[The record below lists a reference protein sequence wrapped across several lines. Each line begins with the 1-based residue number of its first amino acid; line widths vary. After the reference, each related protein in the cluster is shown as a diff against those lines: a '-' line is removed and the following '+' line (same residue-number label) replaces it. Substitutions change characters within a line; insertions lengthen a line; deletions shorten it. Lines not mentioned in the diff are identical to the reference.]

1 MKKFLSALSISAF
14 ACVASATVAI
24 YPHKMSPR
32 ESADD
37 SRRLVKPPASA
48 EAGGATAFS
57 SIRHIPRTADIS
69 KEFDKYEQ
77 LGNYAWLNYQ
87 TLFDDRVDTI
97 IDEIK
102 KRGFRLFDIWGFV
115 PGSGA
120 GKEPWIQ
127 FTPPERVL
135 ENAEKSL
142 GENWLGM
149 DNGEQDYR
157 YMRCFSFSTYQ
168 PDDDFSRYVDF
179 HRHFE
184 RLGNCLD
191 NKMAALL
198 GLNFGH
204 YFLKEGLYTYIGAET
219 GQKLPNTQ
227 IYYSFIRGAG
237 KQYGVPW
244 FGNVSVFN
252 RWGYKN
258 YSGTGGGSPEHGTSL
273 SLMKRLMYSHLMYN
287 CSIAGFEM
295 SFFMPDG
302 SLSPI
307 GKIQREA
314 KIWAEKNRDL
324 GVMQT
329 PVALL
334 FDFRSGWM
342 FPRAGKAPYMK
353 WGNSPFGRGE
363 YMADAILDTIYP
375 DYRDCSYFRNELGY
389 ICPTP
394 FGDIADCVLSD
405 ISAAQLKKYPFVI
418 VATNLKY
425 SDELAETLRQY
436 VRSGGSL
443 TISAAP
449 LSKVNGG
456 IGGIKA
462 AGEVF
467 ESSAKMRIG
476 AEEVAE
482 DEIYELQKLEL
493 PPNAEVLKN
502 ADGQT
507 VFASVE
513 YGRGRVNAFASPF
526 LISAK
531 QTGVATYEK
540 FREQNAPLPV
550 PFKML
555 RHAKILLAK
564 ELSKAN
570 VFETNPEL
578 SLIVCA
584 KSEKDF
590 TVAVLNNSFGEKKFF
605 LKSKCG
611 EIASLREIPID
622 RSERS
627 AAGFLP
633 FGVKAELGKNS
644 ENTIAGGDIRI
655 FEVSLKNPDIKIL
668 PKNIDPPNPEGE
680 TLELGEIIDLRR
692 EILKRP
698 TFFRHYDTVAVD
710 WKYLEVRT
718 KSALREEGQWAKRI
732 GLKTAVNFASGINLF
747 PDLRITD
754 NDPAEYKKSLK
765 RIKAVVEKAAVWGA
779 GKIYITLQRMPE
791 NNYSPDRYD
800 SDAVKTFERIADFA
814 EKFGIDVVLIPH
826 FGRDKNFP
834 VWGGFPDIK
843 YNKNVRDIALRV
855 ARKNFKYAVNP
866 ALLEHC
872 GELEAFGRGE
882 FESAAETVNALK
894 KTDIHGL
901 PYMFETKSFST
912 RK

>member
-1 MKKFLSALSISAF
+1 MKKFLSALSISVF
-14 ACVASATVAI
+14 ACAASATVAI

-37 SRRLVKPPASA
+37 SRRFVKPPATA
-48 EAGGATAFS
+48 LECGATAFT
-57 SIRHIPRTADIS
+57 SIRDIPRNADIS

-77 LGNYAWLNYQ
+77 LGNYAWLNYR
-87 TLFDDRVDTI
+87 TLFDDRI
-97 IDEIK
+97 GAILGEIE
-102 KRGFRLFDIWGFV
+102 KRKFRLFDVWGFV

-120 GKEPWIQ
+120 GEEPWVQ
-127 FTPPERVL
+127 FAPPKRVL

-142 GENWLGM
+142 GGNWLGM

-157 YMRCFSFSTYQ
+157 YMRCFAFSTYQ

-184 RLGNCLD
+184 RLGDCLG

-219 GQKLPNTQ
+219 GQSLPNTQ

-244 FGNVSVFN
+244 FGCVSVFN

-258 YSGTGGGSPEHGTSL
+258 YSRTGGGSPEHGTSL

-302 SLSPI
+302 SLSPV

-324 GVMQT
+324 GAMQT

-353 WGNSPFGRGE
+353 WGNSPFGRGD

-375 DYRDCSYFRNELGY
+375 DYRDCSYFRDERGY

-418 VATNLKY
+418 VATNLEH
-425 SDELAETLRQY
+425 SDELAETLREY

-449 LSKVNGG
+449 LSRIKGG
-456 IGGIKA
+456 IGGMEA
-462 AGEVF
+462 RDELCV
-467 ESSAKMRIG
+467 SSAKIDIG
-476 AEEVAE
+476 AESVSE
-482 DEIYELQKLEL
+482 DGEYELHGLVI

-502 ADGQT
+502 ADGRA
-507 VFASVE
+507 VFASVG
-513 YGRGRVNAFASPF
+513 YGRGRVNVFASPF
-526 LISAK
+526 LLSPK
-531 QTGVATYEK
+531 QTGVATYGK
-540 FREQNAPLPV
+540 FREQDAPLPV

-555 RHAKILLAK
+555 KHAKILLSN

-570 VFETNPEL
+570 AFETNPEL
-578 SLIVCA
+578 SLVVCA
-584 KSEKDF
+584 KSERNF

-611 EIASLREIPID
+611 KIADLREIPID

-627 AAGFLP
+627 AVGFLP
-633 FGVKAELGKNS
+633 LGIKAELGENS
-644 ENTIAGGDIRI
+644 DSTIAGGDIRI
-655 FEVSLKNPDIKIL
+655 FEVSIENPDVKIL
-668 PKNIDPPNPEGE
+668 PKCVDAPNPKGK
-680 TLELGEIIDLRR
+680 TLELGEIADLRR

-698 TFFRHYDTVAVD
+698 TFFRNYDTVAVD
-710 WKYLEVRT
+710 WKYIEVRT
-718 KSALREEGQWAKRI
+718 KTALRREGQWAKRM

-747 PDLRITD
+747 SDLRITD
-754 NDPAEYKKSLK
+754 NDPVEYRKSLK
-765 RIKAVVEKAAVWGA
+765 RIKAVIEKAADWGA
-779 GKIYITLQRMPE
+779 DKVYITLQRMPE
-791 NNYSPDRYD
+791 NNYDRSCYD
-800 SDAVKTFERIADFA
+800 ADAVKTFGQIADSA
-814 EKFGIDVVLIPH
+814 EKFGIDIVLFPH
-826 FGRDKNFP
+826 FGRDKDFP

-843 YNKNVRDIALRV
+843 YNKNVRDIALKV
-855 ARKNFKYAVNP
+855 ARENFKYAVNS

-872 GELEAFGRGE
+872 GELEELGRGG
-882 FESAAETVNALK
+882 FDDAAETVNSAK

-901 PYMFETKSFST
+901 PYIFEVKSFST